1 MIRVVD
7 VGFGVTPMFKR
18 LFDILGALVG
28 LALALPIMPLLA
40 LGIKLDSPG
49 PILIAVPRVGKGG
62 KIFAHYRLRTMAGEP
77 LRKTRFGRF
86 MGNRSLDDIPTLFN
100 VLRGDLSLVGPRP
113 EAPAKVDL
121 TDPEWQTV
129 LAVKPGL
136 TGLGLLTFNER
147 YNQTAVK
154 TRIQPEIYYAEHS
167 SLLFDLRLLGRT
179 FVMWLKMGHIKG
191 RM

>member
-1 MIRVVD
+1 MS
-7 VGFGVTPMFKR
+7 KR
-18 LFDILGALVG
+18 LFDILGALLG
-28 LALALPIMPLLA
+28 LTLALPIMPFLA

-49 PILIAVPRVGKGG
+49 PILIAVPRVGQGG
-62 KIFAHYRLRTMAGEP
+62 KIFAHYRFRTMAGDP

-113 EAPAKVDL
+113 EAPDRVDL
-121 TDPEWQTV
+121 TDPEWQSV
-129 LAVKPGL
+129 LSVKPGL
-136 TGLGLLTFNER
+136 TGLGLLTFNEQ

-167 SLLFDLRLLGRT
+167 SLRFDLRLLGRT
-179 FVMWLKMGHIKG
+179 FAMWLKMGHIKG